1 DVLKISVWKEQN
13 LSGSFT
19 VRPDGM
25 ISLNLLH
32 DVKAAGFT
40 PLQLTA
46 ILTEQYKKYIQDPV
60 VTVGVEAVNSKHI
73 FIVGEVGHVGAIPLT
88 PGMTVVQAIAV
99 AGGPTPYARTK
110 RIYILRGP
118 QGKQEKIPFNY
129 NSALRGDNPRDV
141 TLEPND
147 TVVVP

>member
-1 DVLKISVWKEQN
+1 
-13 LSGSFT
+13 
-19 VRPDGM
+19 M
-25 ISLNLLH
+25 
-32 DVKAAGFT
+32 
-40 PLQLTA
+40 
-46 ILTEQYKKYIQDPV
+46 
-60 VTVGVEAVNSKHI
+60 GVQAVNSKHI

-129 NSALRGDNPRDV
+129 KEALRGDNPRDV